1 MEVKYASEATE
12 YLIVIDSEEES
23 QTVDTTDIQLYGRKE
38 EKELTKT
45 NRPEKKTQCQ
55 KNSLMMD

>member
-1 MEVKYASEATE
+1 M
-12 YLIVIDSEEES
+12 DPEEES
-23 QTVDTTDIQLYGRKE
+23 QTDDSTDVKLFGSIE
-38 EKELTKT
+38 EKNNILELTKT